1 LLGSQDN
8 SYFSK
13 NAEMGGRKMCGE
25 AVSIQFSSFV
35 IGFVEDVFFSGVEG
49 GGVAC
54 IGKEQ

>member
-1 LLGSQDN
+1 
-8 SYFSK
+8 
-13 NAEMGGRKMCGE
+13 MCGE